1 MRLTLGQAAKA
12 ASVSK
17 TTMSRAVKSGRL
29 SAEKQTNGSY
39 LIDPSELFRV
49 FPRNGTANTVLQ
61 PSVTLDETLEQ
72 PSVTGSNSLELVRLE
87 TENAALKREVARL
100 TEQVADLK
108 NERDDWKQQAAIVK
122 VIADLRPKSGLIWS
136 LFRRS

>member
-1 MRLTLGQAAKA
+1 MKLTMGQAAKQ

-17 TTMSRAVKSGRL
+17 TTLSRAVNSGKL
-29 SAEKQTNGSY
+29 SAEKQSNGSY

-49 FPRNGTANTVLQ
+49 FPRNRTITPPLQ
-61 PSVTLDETLEQ
+61 PSGTPNGTAEQASVT
-72 PSVTGSNSLELVRLE
+72 PSVSLELVRLE
-87 TENAALKREVARL
+87 TENAALKREIALL

-108 NERDDWKQQAAIVK
+108 IDRDGWKQQAAVVK
-122 VIADLRPKSGLIWS
+122 VIADMRPKSGLIWS